1 MPCRGAGQEGLM
13 GENIYRI
20 FDGVWNLSLV
30 GGYCVLLV
38 LLARLLLQKAP
49 KWCSY
54 LLWGIVF
61 VRLCCP
67 ILPETGISLIPD
79 KLLSVG
85 TEMTSGQQTVGPGS
99 HGYAEANDTKDIGD
113 VLRREYDAEE
123 VPDSQAAEK
132 TMAGGNDNT
141 VMNTDGTQD
150 FSLGTARTES
160 GATVAGVAA
169 SGTDAVISETSA
181 GTGTDARAWT
191 YPVWFRVLSMVW
203 LAGMLGFLGYHAY
216 SYLRMRNRIH
226 RPDSSVR
233 QVEPGICEIDGGH
246 LSFVMGLVHP
256 VIYLS
261 SGLDPESRKVVLCHE
276 RVHLQRRDYLFKPAA
291 LLICCVHWFN
301 PLVWLA
307 FYLMNMD
314 CEMSC
319 DEKVVKLL
327 GEESKKIYS
336 YTLLEEASGGEWKRY
351 RGGSICAL
359 LSFGEDHVKN
369 RIRHVLDYR
378 KPPFWVMIGAAAVIV
393 VLVVCL
399 CSNPGGNGNGADTAN
414 VSDVSDATEEV
425 TTGEFTED
433 GSDDEG
439 RKTEWL
445 ATLEQ
450 GIHSREEFSALF
462 DVDTLEDTRSFAG
475 QDGIQYLECNGVA
488 ARKLHRQIL
497 DGDTAAHETYKDPV
511 KAAEALLHL
520 EGGSGEMTELLY
532 EAGRQYL
539 FFQKDS
545 TRPGEGSVANVHYIF
560 ADGSAIDIPMVFAE
574 ESSQIW
580 LLSLGDIDSK
590 GRHSYGPLDGE
601 NQARIVYAEYGP
613 QGVEEDPLAGA
624 HPGDYTQVPQGSFRD
639 QYATYQVSSYGIYV
653 ATGAD
658 AGLDCV
664 VSGYIAPGYAA
675 SHWSCVYQ
683 DRTFFDTSDQCDYL
697 DCYQDEIESV
707 RLYYLASSD
716 YQDGNLEIWIDIIR
730 EYDTSEQSGENGTSD
745 WKLSS
750 AAQDF
755 DKAAFHAEDGYWIFD
770 NSDGSEQLKLPL
782 LSARSV
788 WNGKTAAEL
797 TAEETDAYAAAQRQ
811 EILTKVGVVYD
822 VSERAAQETYAL
834 LDLDGDGTADRITL
848 RSRMAQALNTPDH
861 SPLDQ
866 YAFTVNTTG
875 GEMRTAQNLGN
886 SIYAFSPDGRQI
898 LLALTRKDEQGQYE
912 SFLFRYWNGELQ
924 EVGSFAQDI
933 RKIWVQNGQITTGR
947 NSDDIIFAEPNITG
961 TNTILDARNSDGTPS
976 GAYVETLQEKI
987 SADMVAGKLPF
998 VVTSAI
1004 RENPLRLE
1012 VELTE
1017 MTDENIKI
1025 IQSYETNGS
1034 AITFVQSSGNA
1045 QELQHNNDSQSQ
1057 IASQISKEDENMGVK
1072 YEKTAGGS
1080 YVVDGDMLFRYYI
1093 VLTGKKPDAANST
1106 QFIVLTNDQNITYEQ
1121 VAECFYSGDNFDS
1134 STGTLL
1140 IGMKTID

>member
-1 MPCRGAGQEGLM
+1 MMEG
-13 GENIYRI
+13 IYRM
-20 FDGVWNLSLV
+20 FDSIWRLSLV
-30 GGYCVLLV
+30 GSYCILLV
-38 LLARLLLQKAP
+38 ILARFLLKKAP

-67 ILPETGISLIPD
+67 VLPGTRISLIPER
-79 KLLSVG
+79 LLTVG
-85 TEMTSGQQTVGPGS
+85 TATTSAQLTAGNSAGS
-99 HGYAEANDTKDIGD
+99 VDNEGVYNGILLG
-113 VLRREYDAEE
+113 
-123 VPDSQAAEK
+123 
-132 TMAGGNDNT
+132 DNT
-141 VMNTDGTQD
+141 VDVV
-150 FSLGTARTES
+150 LS
-160 GATVAGVAA
+160 GADNTENPISGSLEAAGNRE
-169 SGTDAVISETSA
+169 GSA
-181 GTGTDARAWT
+181 PALGQDGNVEGMNEIGDDGVGGIQAPGNVTNALDDG
-191 YPVWFRVLSMVW
+191 YPVDNRYNADGSLQTFRGLSIVW
-203 LAGMLGFLGYHAY
+203 LLGMAGFMGYHAF

-226 RPDSSVR
+226 RPDSGVR

-261 SGLDPESRKVVLCHE
+261 SGLDPESRNVVLCHE

-378 KPPFWVMIGAAAVIV
+378 KPPFWMLAGAVAVLVI
-393 VLVVCL
+393 LVVCL
-399 CSNPGGNGNGADTAN
+399 CSNPGGGTDAVNADNDTETGADATDMTGTSDETAEG
-414 VSDVSDATEEV
+414 DLTAGEV
-425 TTGEFTED
+425 DYEAA
-433 GSDDEG
+433 
-439 RKTEWL
+439 KTEWL
-445 ATLEQ
+445 TVFEQ
-450 GIHSREEFSALF
+450 GIHSREEFSGLF
-462 DVDTLEDTRSFAG
+462 DVSALEDTRSFAG
-475 QDGIQYLECNGVA
+475 QDGIQYLGYDGVA
-488 ARKLHRQIL
+488 ARKLHQRIL
-497 DGDTAAHETYKDPV
+497 DGDAVAHETYKDPV
-511 KAAEALLHL
+511 KAAETLLNL
-520 EGGSGEMTELLY
+520 QSGSGEMTELLY

-560 ADGSAIDIPMVFAE
+560 ADGSGIDIPMVFAE

-580 LLSLGDIDSK
+580 MLSLGDIDSK

-601 NQARIVYAEYGP
+601 NQVRIVYAEYGP

-624 HPGDYTQVPQGSFRD
+624 HPGDYTQVSQGSFRD

-664 VSGYIAPGYAA
+664 VLGYIAPGYAA

-683 DRTFFDTSDQCDYL
+683 DRRFFDTSDQCDYL
-697 DCYQDEIESV
+697 DCYRDEIESV

-716 YQDGNLEIWIDIIR
+716 YQDGDLEIWIDTIR
-730 EYDTSEQSGENGTSD
+730 EYDTSGQTGENGVTD
-745 WKLSS
+745 WKLPSE
-750 AAQDF
+750 AQDF
-755 DKAAFHAEDGYWIFD
+755 DKASFRAEDGYWIFE
-770 NSDGSEQLKLPL
+770 NSDGSEQLKLPI
-782 LSARSV
+782 LSVRPV

-797 TAEETDAYAAAQRQ
+797 TAEEIDAYAAAQRQ

-866 YAFTVNTTG
+866 YVFTVNTTS

-912 SFLFRYWNGELQ
+912 SFLFRYRNGELQ

-947 NSDDIIFAEPNITG
+947 NSDDIIFAEPNMTG
-961 TNTILDARNSDGTPS
+961 TNTILDSRNSDGTPS

-1025 IQSYETNGS
+1025 IRSYETNGS
-1034 AITFVQSSGNA
+1034 AITFAQSSGNA

-1057 IASQISKEDENMGVK
+1057 IAPQISKEDEN
-1072 YEKTAGGS
+1072 
-1080 YVVDGDMLFRYYI
+1080 D
-1093 VLTGKKPDAANST
+1093 
-1106 QFIVLTNDQNITYEQ
+1106 
-1121 VAECFYSGDNFDS
+1121 
-1134 STGTLL
+1134 
-1140 IGMKTID
+1140 

>member
-1 MPCRGAGQEGLM
+1 MMEG
-13 GENIYRI
+13 IYRM
-20 FDGVWNLSLV
+20 FDSIWRLSLV
-30 GGYCVLLV
+30 GSYCILLV
-38 LLARLLLQKAP
+38 ILARFLLKKAP

-67 ILPETGISLIPD
+67 VLPGTRISLIPER
-79 KLLSVG
+79 LLTVG
-85 TEMTSGQQTVGPGS
+85 TATTSAQLTAGNSAGS
-99 HGYAEANDTKDIGD
+99 VDNEGVYNGILLG
-113 VLRREYDAEE
+113 
-123 VPDSQAAEK
+123 
-132 TMAGGNDNT
+132 DNT
-141 VMNTDGTQD
+141 VDVV
-150 FSLGTARTES
+150 LS
-160 GATVAGVAA
+160 GADNTENPISGSLEAAGNRE
-169 SGTDAVISETSA
+169 GSA
-181 GTGTDARAWT
+181 PALGQDGNVEGMNEIGDDGVGGIQAPGNVTNALDDG
-191 YPVWFRVLSMVW
+191 YPVDNRYNADGSLQTFRGLSIVW
-203 LAGMLGFLGYHAY
+203 LLGMAGFMGYHAF

-226 RPDSSVR
+226 RPDSGVR

-261 SGLDPESRKVVLCHE
+261 SGLDPESRNVVLCHE

-378 KPPFWVMIGAAAVIV
+378 KPSFWMLVGAVAVLVI
-393 VLVVCL
+393 LVVCL
-399 CSNPGGNGNGADTAN
+399 CSNPGGGTDAVNADNDTETGADATDMTGTSDETAEG
-414 VSDVSDATEEV
+414 DLTAGEV
-425 TTGEFTED
+425 DYEAA
-433 GSDDEG
+433 
-439 RKTEWL
+439 KTEWL
-445 ATLEQ
+445 TVFEQ
-450 GIHSREEFSALF
+450 GIHSREEFSGLF
-462 DVDTLEDTRSFAG
+462 DVSALEDTRSFAG
-475 QDGIQYLECNGVA
+475 QDGIQYLGYDGVA
-488 ARKLHRQIL
+488 ARKLHQRIL
-497 DGDTAAHETYKDPV
+497 DGDAAAHETYKDPV
-511 KAAEALLHL
+511 KAAETLLNL
-520 EGGSGEMTELLY
+520 QSGSGEMTELLY

-560 ADGSAIDIPMVFAE
+560 ADGSGIDIPMVFAE

-580 LLSLGDIDSK
+580 MLSLGDIDSK

-601 NQARIVYAEYGP
+601 NQVRIVYAEYGP

-624 HPGDYTQVPQGSFRD
+624 HPGDYTQVSQGSFRD

-664 VSGYIAPGYAA
+664 VLGYIAPGYAA

-683 DRTFFDTSDQCDYL
+683 DRRFFDTSDQCDYL
-697 DCYQDEIESV
+697 DCYRDEIESV

-716 YQDGNLEIWIDIIR
+716 YQDGDLEIWIDTIR
-730 EYDTSEQSGENGTSD
+730 EYDTSGQTGENGVTD
-745 WKLSS
+745 WKLPSE
-750 AAQDF
+750 AQDF
-755 DKAAFHAEDGYWIFD
+755 DKASFRAEDGYWIFE
-770 NSDGSEQLKLPL
+770 NSDGSEQLKLPI
-782 LSARSV
+782 LSVRPV

-797 TAEETDAYAAAQRQ
+797 TAEEIDAYAAAQRQ

-866 YAFTVNTTG
+866 YVFTVNTTS

-912 SFLFRYWNGELQ
+912 SFLFRYRNGELQ

-947 NSDDIIFAEPNITG
+947 NSDDIIFAEPNMTG
-961 TNTILDARNSDGTPS
+961 TNTILDSRNSDGTPS

-1025 IQSYETNGS
+1025 IRSYETNGS
-1034 AITFVQSSGNA
+1034 AITFAQSSGNA

-1057 IASQISKEDENMGVK
+1057 IAPQISKEDEN
-1072 YEKTAGGS
+1072 
-1080 YVVDGDMLFRYYI
+1080 D
-1093 VLTGKKPDAANST
+1093 
-1106 QFIVLTNDQNITYEQ
+1106 
-1121 VAECFYSGDNFDS
+1121 
-1134 STGTLL
+1134 
-1140 IGMKTID
+1140 

>member
-169 SGTDAVISETSA
+169 SGTDAVISGTSA

-216 SYLRMRNRIH
+216 SYLRMRHRIR
-226 RPDSSVR
+226 RPDNSVR

-246 LSFVMGLVHP
+246 LSFVMGLIHP

-291 LLICCVHWFN
+291 LVICCVHWFN

-378 KPPFWVMIGAAAVIV
+378 KPPFWMLVSAAAVLVI
-393 VLVVCL
+393 LVVCL
-399 CSNPGGNGNGADTAN
+399 CSNPGGGTDAVNADNDTEAGA
-414 VSDVSDATEEV
+414 DATEATDMTGTSDETAEGDLTAGEV
-425 TTGEFTED
+425 DYEAA
-433 GSDDEG
+433 
-439 RKTEWL
+439 KTEWL
-445 ATLEQ
+445 TVFEQ

-462 DVDTLEDTRSFAG
+462 DVAALEDTRSFAG
-475 QDGIQYLECNGVA
+475 QDGIQYLGYDGVA
-488 ARKLHRQIL
+488 ARKLHQRIL
-497 DGDTAAHETYKDPV
+497 DGDAAAHETYKDPV
-511 KAAEALLHL
+511 KAAEALLNL
-520 EGGSGEMTELLY
+520 QGGSGEMTELLY

-560 ADGSAIDIPMVFAE
+560 ADGSDIDIPMVFAE

-580 LLSLGDIDSK
+580 MLSLGDIDSK

-613 QGVEEDPLAGA
+613 QDVEEDPLAGA

-653 ATGAD
+653 ATGSD

-664 VSGYIAPGYAA
+664 VPGYIAPGYAA

-683 DRTFFDTSDQCDYL
+683 DRRLFNTSDQCDYL
-697 DCYQDEIESV
+697 DCYRDEIESV

-716 YQDGNLEIWIDIIR
+716 YQDGDLDIWIDTIR
-730 EYDTSEQSGENGTSD
+730 EYDTSGQTGENGVTD
-745 WKLSS
+745 WKLPSE
-750 AAQDF
+750 AQDF
-755 DKAAFHAEDGYWIFD
+755 SADMLTAEGGYWILSQS
-770 NSDGSEQLKLPL
+770 NGTAQMKLPL
-782 LSARSV
+782 LSNQPV
-788 WNGKTAAEL
+788 WNGKVAADL
-797 TAEETDAYAAAQRQ
+797 TTEEADAYATAQRRD
-811 EILTKVGVVYD
+811 IMTNVGVVFD
-822 VSERAAQETYAL
+822 LSERAAQETYAL
-834 LDLDGDGTADRITL
+834 LDLDGNGSAERIIL
-848 RSRMAQALNTPDH
+848 RPQMAQAVNELDH
-861 SPLDQ
+861 SPLDK
-866 YAFTVNTTG
+866 YVFEVNTAR
-875 GEMRTAQNLGN
+875 GETRTAQNLGN

-898 LLALTRKDEQGQYE
+898 LLALMRRDEFGQCE
-912 SFLFRYWNGELQ
+912 SFLFSYENGELQ

-933 RKIWVQNGQITTGR
+933 REIWVENGQIITTQSYDYILQRENLRIIYRIGSDGR
-947 NSDDIIFAEPNITG
+947 LAEIPADRYDLPEQAVLHGLNKDLEVCRTPDAG
-961 TNTILDARNSDGTPS
+961 SERFTINADHGVYFLYLDAGRQWLC
-976 GAYVETLQEKI
+976 VETENGVTGWLKL
-987 SADMVAGKLPF
+987 AD
-998 VVTSAI
+998 
-1004 RENPLRLE
+1004 
-1012 VELTE
+1012 
-1017 MTDENIKI
+1017 
-1025 IQSYETNGS
+1025 Y
-1034 AITFVQSSGNA
+1034 
-1045 QELQHNNDSQSQ
+1045 
-1057 IASQISKEDENMGVK
+1057 
-1072 YEKTAGGS
+1072 
-1080 YVVDGDMLFRYYI
+1080 
-1093 VLTGKKPDAANST
+1093 
-1106 QFIVLTNDQNITYEQ
+1106 TYEE
-1121 VAECFYSGDNFDS
+1121 AWATFNDLMPYG
-1134 STGTLL
+1134 G
-1140 IGMKTID
+1140 

>member
-1 MPCRGAGQEGLM
+1 MMEG
-13 GENIYRI
+13 IYRM
-20 FDGVWNLSLV
+20 FDSIWRLSLV
-30 GGYCVLLV
+30 GSYCILLV
-38 LLARLLLQKAP
+38 ILARFLLKKAP

-67 ILPETGISLIPD
+67 VLPGTRISLIPER
-79 KLLSVG
+79 LLTVG
-85 TEMTSGQQTVGPGS
+85 TATTSAQLTAGNSAGS
-99 HGYAEANDTKDIGD
+99 VDNEGVYNGILLG
-113 VLRREYDAEE
+113 
-123 VPDSQAAEK
+123 
-132 TMAGGNDNT
+132 DNT
-141 VMNTDGTQD
+141 VDVV
-150 FSLGTARTES
+150 LS
-160 GATVAGVAA
+160 GADNTENPISGSLEAAGNRE
-169 SGTDAVISETSA
+169 GSA
-181 GTGTDARAWT
+181 PALGQDGNVEGMNEIGDDGVGGIQAPGNVTNALDDG
-191 YPVWFRVLSMVW
+191 YPVDNRYNADGSLQTFRGLSIVW
-203 LAGMLGFLGYHAY
+203 LLGMAGFMGYHAF

-226 RPDSSVR
+226 RPDSGVR

-261 SGLDPESRKVVLCHE
+261 SGLDPESRNVVLCHE

-378 KPPFWVMIGAAAVIV
+378 KPPFWMLVGAVAVLVI
-393 VLVVCL
+393 LVVCL
-399 CSNPGGNGNGADTAN
+399 CSNPGGGTDAVNADNDTETGADATDMTGTSDETAEG
-414 VSDVSDATEEV
+414 DLTAGEV
-425 TTGEFTED
+425 DYEAA
-433 GSDDEG
+433 
-439 RKTEWL
+439 KTEWL
-445 ATLEQ
+445 TVFEQ
-450 GIHSREEFSALF
+450 GIHSREEFSGLF
-462 DVDTLEDTRSFAG
+462 DVSALEDTRSFAG
-475 QDGIQYLECNGVA
+475 QDGIQYLGYDGVA
-488 ARKLHRQIL
+488 ARKLHQRIL
-497 DGDTAAHETYKDPV
+497 DGDAAAHETYKNPV
-511 KAAEALLHL
+511 KAAEALLNL
-520 EGGSGEMTELLY
+520 QGGSGEMTELLY

-560 ADGSAIDIPMVFAE
+560 ADGSGIDIPMVFAE
-574 ESSQIW
+574 ESSQSW
-580 LLSLGDIDSK
+580 MLSLGDIDSK

-601 NQARIVYAEYGP
+601 NQVRIVYAEYGP

-624 HPGDYTQVPQGSFRD
+624 HPGDYTQVSQGSFRD

-664 VSGYIAPGYAA
+664 VLGYIAPGYAA

-683 DRTFFDTSDQCDYL
+683 DWRFFDTSDQCDYL
-697 DCYQDEIESV
+697 DCYRDEIESV

-716 YQDGNLEIWIDIIR
+716 YQDGDLEIWIDTIR
-730 EYDTSEQSGENGTSD
+730 EYDTSGQTGENGVTD
-745 WKLSS
+745 WKLPSE
-750 AAQDF
+750 AQDF
-755 DKAAFHAEDGYWIFD
+755 DKASFRAEDGYWIFE
-770 NSDGSEQLKLPL
+770 NSDGSEQLKLPI
-782 LSARSV
+782 LSVRPV

-797 TAEETDAYAAAQRQ
+797 TAEEIDAYAAAQRQ

-866 YAFTVNTTG
+866 YVFTVNTTS

-912 SFLFRYWNGELQ
+912 SFLFRYRNGELQ

-947 NSDDIIFAEPNITG
+947 NSDDIIFAEPNMTG
-961 TNTILDARNSDGTPS
+961 TNTILDSRNSDGTPS

-1025 IQSYETNGS
+1025 IRSYETNGS
-1034 AITFVQSSGNA
+1034 AITFAQSSGNA

-1057 IASQISKEDENMGVK
+1057 IAPQISKEDEN
-1072 YEKTAGGS
+1072 
-1080 YVVDGDMLFRYYI
+1080 D
-1093 VLTGKKPDAANST
+1093 
-1106 QFIVLTNDQNITYEQ
+1106 
-1121 VAECFYSGDNFDS
+1121 
-1134 STGTLL
+1134 
-1140 IGMKTID
+1140 

>member
-1 MPCRGAGQEGLM
+1 MMEG
-13 GENIYRI
+13 IYRM
-20 FDGVWNLSLV
+20 FDSIWRLSLV
-30 GGYCVLLV
+30 GSYCILLV
-38 LLARLLLQKAP
+38 ILARFLLKKAP

-67 ILPETGISLIPD
+67 VLPGTRISLIPER
-79 KLLSVG
+79 LLTVG
-85 TEMTSGQQTVGPGS
+85 TATTSAQLTAGNSAGS
-99 HGYAEANDTKDIGD
+99 VDNEGVYNGILLG
-113 VLRREYDAEE
+113 
-123 VPDSQAAEK
+123 
-132 TMAGGNDNT
+132 DNT
-141 VMNTDGTQD
+141 VDVV
-150 FSLGTARTES
+150 LS
-160 GATVAGVAA
+160 GADNTENPISGSLEAAGNRE
-169 SGTDAVISETSA
+169 GSA
-181 GTGTDARAWT
+181 PALGQDGNVEGMNEIGDDGVGGIQAPGNVTNALDDG
-191 YPVWFRVLSMVW
+191 YPVDNRYNADGSLQTFRGLSIVW
-203 LAGMLGFLGYHAY
+203 LLGMAGFMGYHAF

-226 RPDSSVR
+226 RPDSGVR

-261 SGLDPESRKVVLCHE
+261 SGLDPESRNVVLCHE

-378 KPPFWVMIGAAAVIV
+378 KPPFWMLVGAVAVLVI
-393 VLVVCL
+393 LVVCL
-399 CSNPGGNGNGADTAN
+399 CSNPGGGTDAVNADNDTETGADATDMTGTSDETAEG
-414 VSDVSDATEEV
+414 DLTAGEV
-425 TTGEFTED
+425 DYEAA
-433 GSDDEG
+433 
-439 RKTEWL
+439 KTEWL
-445 ATLEQ
+445 TVFEQ
-450 GIHSREEFSALF
+450 GIHSREEFSGLF
-462 DVDTLEDTRSFAG
+462 DVSALEDTRSFAG
-475 QDGIQYLECNGVA
+475 QDGIQYLGYDGVA
-488 ARKLHRQIL
+488 ARKLHQRIL
-497 DGDTAAHETYKDPV
+497 DGDAVAHETYKDPV
-511 KAAEALLHL
+511 KAAETLLNL
-520 EGGSGEMTELLY
+520 QGGRGEMTELLY

-560 ADGSAIDIPMVFAE
+560 ADGSGIDIPMVFAE

-580 LLSLGDIDSK
+580 MLSLGDIDSK
-590 GRHSYGPLDGE
+590 GRHSTGPLDGE
-601 NQARIVYAEYGP
+601 NQARVVYAEYGP
-613 QGVEEDPLAGA
+613 RDENWATVAELSKKWVYVKVSP
-624 HPGDYTQVPQGSFRD
+624 GSFAD
-639 QYATYQVSSYGIYV
+639 VAATYQVSSYGIYA
-653 ATGAD
+653 ATGDD
-658 AGLDCV
+658 AGLNCMV
-664 VSGYIAPGYAA
+664 PGYIAPGCAA
-675 SHWSCVYQ
+675 EGRSTVYQ
-683 DRTFFDTSDQCDYL
+683 NVGNYYTSDSYRQEMAYL
-697 DCYQDEIESV
+697 KQQDSV
-707 RLYYLASSD
+707 RLYYFAASD
-716 YQDGNLEIWIDIIR
+716 YQDGDLEIWIDTIR
-730 EYDTSEQSGENGTSD
+730 EYDTSGQTGENGVTD
-745 WKLSS
+745 WKLPSE
-750 AAQDF
+750 AQDF
-755 DKAAFHAEDGYWIFD
+755 DKASFRAEDGYWIFE
-770 NSDGSEQLKLPL
+770 NSDGSEQLKLPI
-782 LSARSV
+782 LSVRPV

-797 TAEETDAYAAAQRQ
+797 TAEEIDAYAAAQRQ

-866 YAFTVNTTG
+866 YVFTVNTTS

-912 SFLFRYWNGELQ
+912 SFLFRYRNGELQ

-947 NSDDIIFAEPNITG
+947 NSDDIIFAEPNMTG
-961 TNTILDARNSDGTPS
+961 TNTILDSRNSDGTPS

-1025 IQSYETNGS
+1025 IRSYETNGS
-1034 AITFVQSSGNA
+1034 AITFAQSSGNA

-1057 IASQISKEDENMGVK
+1057 IAPQISKEDEN
-1072 YEKTAGGS
+1072 
-1080 YVVDGDMLFRYYI
+1080 D
-1093 VLTGKKPDAANST
+1093 
-1106 QFIVLTNDQNITYEQ
+1106 
-1121 VAECFYSGDNFDS
+1121 
-1134 STGTLL
+1134 
-1140 IGMKTID
+1140 

>member
-1 MPCRGAGQEGLM
+1 MVEG
-13 GENIYRI
+13 IYRL
-20 FDGVWNLSLV
+20 FDSIWRLSLV
-30 GGYCVLLV
+30 GSYCILLV
-38 LLARLLLQKAP
+38 ILARFLLKKAP

-67 ILPETGISLIPD
+67 VLPGTRISLIPER
-79 KLLSVG
+79 LLTVG
-85 TEMTSGQQTVGPGS
+85 TATTSAQLTAGNSAGSVDNEGVYNGS
-99 HGYAEANDTKDIGD
+99 HRG
-113 VLRREYDAEE
+113 
-123 VPDSQAAEK
+123 
-132 TMAGGNDNT
+132 DNT
-141 VMNTDGTQD
+141 VDAV
-150 FSLGTARTES
+150 LS
-160 GATVAGVAA
+160 GADNTGNLN
-169 SGTDAVISETSA
+169 A
-181 GTGTDARAWT
+181 GTLEATGNREGSAPTLGQDGNVEGMNEIGDDGVGGIQAPGNVTNALDGG
-191 YPVWFRVLSMVW
+191 YPVDNRDNADDSLQTFRVLSIAW
-203 LAGMLGFLGYHAY
+203 LLGMAGFMGYHAF

-226 RPDSSVR
+226 RTDSGVR

-246 LSFVMGLVHP
+246 LSFVMGLMHP

-445 ATLEQ
+445 AALEQ

-475 QDGIQYLECNGVA
+475 QDGIQYLEYNGVA

-532 EAGRQYL
+532 EAERQYL

-560 ADGSAIDIPMVFAE
+560 ADGSDIDIPMVFAE

-580 LLSLGDIDSK
+580 MLSLGDIDSK
-590 GRHSYGPLDGE
+590 GRHSTGPLDGE
-601 NQARIVYAEYGP
+601 NQARVVYAEYGP
-613 QGVEEDPLAGA
+613 RDEDWATVAELSKKWVYVKVSP
-624 HPGDYTQVPQGSFRD
+624 GSFAD
-639 QYATYQVSSYGIYV
+639 VAATYQVSSYGIYA
-653 ATGAD
+653 ATGDD
-658 AGLDCV
+658 AGLNCM
-664 VSGYIAPGYAA
+664 VSGYIVPGCAA
-675 SHWSCVYQ
+675 EGRSTVYQ
-683 DRTFFDTSDQCDYL
+683 NMGQYYTSDSYRQEMAYL
-697 DCYQDEIESV
+697 KQQDSV
-707 RLYYLASSD
+707 RLYYFAASD
-716 YQDGNLEIWIDIIR
+716 YQEGDLDIWIDTIR
-730 EYDTSEQSGENGTSD
+730 EYDTSGQTGENGVTD
-745 WKLSS
+745 WKLPSE
-750 AAQDF
+750 AQDF
-755 DKAAFHAEDGYWIFD
+755 DKASFRAEDGYWIFE
-770 NSDGSEQLKLPL
+770 NSDGSEQLKLPI
-782 LSARSV
+782 LSVRPV

-866 YAFTVNTTG
+866 YVFTVNTTS

-912 SFLFRYWNGELQ
+912 SFLFRYRNGELQ

-947 NSDDIIFAEPNITG
+947 NSDDIIFAEPNMTG
-961 TNTILDARNSDGTPS
+961 ANTILDSRNSDGTPS

-998 VVTSAI
+998 VVTSVI

-1025 IQSYETNGS
+1025 IRSYETNGS
-1034 AITFVQSSGNA
+1034 AITFAQSSGNV

-1057 IASQISKEDENMGVK
+1057 IAPQISKEDEN
-1072 YEKTAGGS
+1072 
-1080 YVVDGDMLFRYYI
+1080 D
-1093 VLTGKKPDAANST
+1093 
-1106 QFIVLTNDQNITYEQ
+1106 
-1121 VAECFYSGDNFDS
+1121 
-1134 STGTLL
+1134 
-1140 IGMKTID
+1140 

>member
-1 MPCRGAGQEGLM
+1 M

-160 GATVAGVAA
+160 GATVAEVAA

-226 RPDSSVR
+226 RPDSGVR

-246 LSFVMGLVHP
+246 LSFVMGLIHP

-291 LLICCVHWFN
+291 LVICCVHWFN

-378 KPPFWVMIGAAAVIV
+378 RPPFWVMIGAAAVLVI
-393 VLVVCL
+393 LVVCL
-399 CSNPGGNGNGADTAN
+399 CSNPGGGTDAADVANADSGAETEADAAQATDGA
-414 VSDVSDATEEV
+414 DATEE
-425 TTGEFTED
+425 TATGEFAT
-433 GSDDEG
+433 DEVDYETA
-439 RKTEWL
+439 KTEWL
-445 ATLEQ
+445 AVFEQ

-462 DVDTLEDTRSFAG
+462 DVAALEDTRSFAG
-475 QDGIQYLECNGVA
+475 QDGIQYLGYDGVA
-488 ARKLHRQIL
+488 ARKLHQRIL
-497 DGDTAAHETYKDPV
+497 DGDAAAHETYKDPV
-511 KAAEALLHL
+511 KAAEALLNL
-520 EGGSGEMTELLY
+520 QGGSGEMTELLY

-560 ADGSAIDIPMVFAE
+560 ADGSDIDIPMVFAE

-580 LLSLGDIDSK
+580 MLSLGDIDSK

-613 QGVEEDPLAGA
+613 QDVEEDPLAGA

-653 ATGAD
+653 ATGSD

-664 VSGYIAPGYAA
+664 VPGYIAPGYAA

-683 DRTFFDTSDQCDYL
+683 DRRLFNTSDQCDYL
-697 DCYQDEIESV
+697 DCYRDEIESV

-716 YQDGNLEIWIDIIR
+716 YQDGDLDIWIDTIR
-730 EYDTSEQSGENGTSD
+730 EYDTSGQTGENGVTD
-745 WKLSS
+745 WKLPSE
-750 AAQDF
+750 AQDF
-755 DKAAFHAEDGYWIFD
+755 DKASFRAEDGYWIFE
-770 NSDGSEQLKLPL
+770 NSDGSEQLKLPI
-782 LSARSV
+782 LSVRPV

-797 TAEETDAYAAAQRQ
+797 TAEEIDAYAAAQRQ

-866 YAFTVNTTG
+866 YVFTVNTTS

-912 SFLFRYWNGELQ
+912 SFLFRYRNGELQ

-947 NSDDIIFAEPNITG
+947 NSDDIIFAEPNMTG
-961 TNTILDARNSDGTPS
+961 TNTILDSRNSDGTPS

-1025 IQSYETNGS
+1025 IRSYETNGS
-1034 AITFVQSSGNA
+1034 AITFAQSSGNA

-1057 IASQISKEDENMGVK
+1057 IAPQISKEDEN
-1072 YEKTAGGS
+1072 
-1080 YVVDGDMLFRYYI
+1080 D
-1093 VLTGKKPDAANST
+1093 
-1106 QFIVLTNDQNITYEQ
+1106 
-1121 VAECFYSGDNFDS
+1121 
-1134 STGTLL
+1134 
-1140 IGMKTID
+1140 

>member
-1 MPCRGAGQEGLM
+1 MMEG
-13 GENIYRI
+13 IYRM
-20 FDGVWNLSLV
+20 FDSIWRLSLV
-30 GGYCVLLV
+30 GSYCILLV
-38 LLARLLLQKAP
+38 ILARFLLKKAP

-67 ILPETGISLIPD
+67 VLPGTRISLIPER
-79 KLLSVG
+79 LLTVG
-85 TEMTSGQQTVGPGS
+85 TATTSAQLTAGNSAGS
-99 HGYAEANDTKDIGD
+99 VDNEGVYNGILLG
-113 VLRREYDAEE
+113 
-123 VPDSQAAEK
+123 
-132 TMAGGNDNT
+132 DNT
-141 VMNTDGTQD
+141 VDVV
-150 FSLGTARTES
+150 LS
-160 GATVAGVAA
+160 GADNTENPISGSLEAAGNRE
-169 SGTDAVISETSA
+169 GSA
-181 GTGTDARAWT
+181 PALGQDGNVEGMNEIGDDGVGGIQAPGNVTNALDDG
-191 YPVWFRVLSMVW
+191 YPVDNRYNADGSLQTFRGLSIVW
-203 LAGMLGFLGYHAY
+203 LLGMAGFMGYHAF

-226 RPDSSVR
+226 RPDSGVR

-261 SGLDPESRKVVLCHE
+261 SGLDPESRNVVLCHE

-378 KPPFWVMIGAAAVIV
+378 KPPFWMLVGAVAVLVI
-393 VLVVCL
+393 LVVCL
-399 CSNPGGNGNGADTAN
+399 CSNPGGGTDAVNADNDTETGADATDMTGTSDETAEG
-414 VSDVSDATEEV
+414 DLTAGEV
-425 TTGEFTED
+425 DYEAA
-433 GSDDEG
+433 
-439 RKTEWL
+439 KTEWL
-445 ATLEQ
+445 TVFEQ
-450 GIHSREEFSALF
+450 GIHSREEFSGLF
-462 DVDTLEDTRSFAG
+462 DVSALEDTRSFAG
-475 QDGIQYLECNGVA
+475 QDGIQYLGYDGVA
-488 ARKLHRQIL
+488 ARKLHQRIL
-497 DGDTAAHETYKDPV
+497 DGDAVAHETYKDPV
-511 KAAEALLHL
+511 KAAETLLNL
-520 EGGSGEMTELLY
+520 QSGSGEMTELLY

-560 ADGSAIDIPMVFAE
+560 ADGSGIDIPMVFAE

-580 LLSLGDIDSK
+580 MLSLGDIDSK

-601 NQARIVYAEYGP
+601 NQVRIVYAEYGP

-624 HPGDYTQVPQGSFRD
+624 HPGDYTQVSQGSFRD

-664 VSGYIAPGYAA
+664 VLGYIAPGYAA

-683 DRTFFDTSDQCDYL
+683 DRRFFDTSDQCDYL
-697 DCYQDEIESV
+697 DCYRDEIESV

-716 YQDGNLEIWIDIIR
+716 YQDGDLEIWIDTIR
-730 EYDTSEQSGENGTSD
+730 EYDTSGQTGENGVTD
-745 WKLSS
+745 WKLPSE
-750 AAQDF
+750 AQDF
-755 DKAAFHAEDGYWIFD
+755 DKASFRAEDGYWIFE
-770 NSDGSEQLKLPL
+770 NSDGSEQLKLPI
-782 LSARSV
+782 LSVRPV

-866 YAFTVNTTG
+866 YVFTVNTTS

-912 SFLFRYWNGELQ
+912 SFLFRYRNGELQ

-947 NSDDIIFAEPNITG
+947 NSDDIIFAEPNMTG
-961 TNTILDARNSDGTPS
+961 TNTILDSRNSDGTPS

-1025 IQSYETNGS
+1025 IRSYETNGS
-1034 AITFVQSSGNA
+1034 AITFAQSSGNA

-1057 IASQISKEDENMGVK
+1057 IAPQISKEDEN
-1072 YEKTAGGS
+1072 
-1080 YVVDGDMLFRYYI
+1080 D
-1093 VLTGKKPDAANST
+1093 
-1106 QFIVLTNDQNITYEQ
+1106 
-1121 VAECFYSGDNFDS
+1121 
-1134 STGTLL
+1134 
-1140 IGMKTID
+1140 

>member
-1 MPCRGAGQEGLM
+1 MMEG
-13 GENIYRI
+13 IYRL
-20 FDGVWNLSLV
+20 FDSIWRLSLV
-30 GGYCVLLV
+30 GSYCILLV
-38 LLARLLLQKAP
+38 ILARFLLKKAP

-67 ILPETGISLIPD
+67 VLPGTRISLIPER
-79 KLLSVG
+79 LLTVG
-85 TEMTSGQQTVGPGS
+85 TATTSAQLAAGNSAGS
-99 HGYAEANDTKDIGD
+99 VDNEGVYNDSLLG
-113 VLRREYDAEE
+113 
-123 VPDSQAAEK
+123 
-132 TMAGGNDNT
+132 DNT
-141 VMNTDGTQD
+141 VDAV
-150 FSLGTARTES
+150 LS
-160 GATVAGVAA
+160 GADNTENPN
-169 SGTDAVISETSA
+169 SGTLEATGNRDGSA
-181 GTGTDARAWT
+181 PALGQDGNVEGMNEIGDDGVGGIQAPGNVTNALDDG
-191 YPVWFRVLSMVW
+191 YPVDNRDNADGSLQTFRVLSIAW
-203 LAGMLGFLGYHAY
+203 LLGMAGFMGYHAF
-216 SYLRMRNRIH
+216 SYLRMRHRIR
-226 RPDSSVR
+226 RPDSGVR

-246 LSFVMGLVHP
+246 LSFVMGLIHP

-261 SGLDPESRKVVLCHE
+261 SGLDPESRNVVLCHE

-445 ATLEQ
+445 TVFEQ

-462 DVDTLEDTRSFAG
+462 DVSALEDTRSFAG
-475 QDGIQYLECNGVA
+475 QDGIQYLEYNGVA

-560 ADGSAIDIPMVFAE
+560 TDGSGIDIPMVFAE

-590 GRHSYGPLDGE
+590 GRHSTGPLDGE
-601 NQARIVYAEYGP
+601 NQARVVYAEYGP
-613 QGVEEDPLAGA
+613 RDEDWATVAELSKKWVYVKVSP
-624 HPGDYTQVPQGSFRD
+624 GSFAD
-639 QYATYQVSSYGIYV
+639 VAATYQVSSYGIYA
-653 ATGAD
+653 ATGDA
-658 AGLDCV
+658 AGLNCMV
-664 VSGYIAPGYAA
+664 PGYIAPGCAA
-675 SHWSCVYQ
+675 EGRSTVYQ
-683 DRTFFDTSDQCDYL
+683 NVGNYYTSDSYRQEMAYL
-697 DCYQDEIESV
+697 KQQDSV
-707 RLYYLASSD
+707 RLYYFAASD
-716 YQDGNLEIWIDIIR
+716 YQDGDLDIWIDTIR
-730 EYDTSEQSGENGTSD
+730 EYDTSGQTGENGVTD
-745 WKLSS
+745 WKLPSE
-750 AAQDF
+750 AQDF
-755 DKAAFHAEDGYWIFD
+755 SADMLTAEDGYWIL
-770 NSDGSEQLKLPL
+770 SQSSGTAQMKLPL
-782 LSARSV
+782 LSNQPV
-788 WNGKTAAEL
+788 WNGKVAADL
-797 TAEETDAYAAAQRQ
+797 TTEEADAYAAAQRRD
-811 EILTKVGVVYD
+811 IMTNVGVVFD
-822 VSERAAQETYAL
+822 LSERAAQETYAL
-834 LDLDGDGTADRITL
+834 LDLDGDGTAEKLLL
-848 RSRMAQALNTPDH
+848 RSRMAQAVNEVDH

-866 YAFTVNTTG
+866 YIFAVNTMR
-875 GEMRTAQNLGN
+875 GETRTAQNLGN
-886 SIYAFSPDGRQI
+886 SIYAFTPDGRQI
-898 LLALTRKDEQGQYE
+898 LLALMRRDEFGQCE
-912 SFLFRYWNGELQ
+912 SFLFRYENGELQ

-933 RKIWVQNGQITTGR
+933 REIWVENGQIITTQSYDYILQRENLRIIYRIGSDGR
-947 NSDDIIFAEPNITG
+947 LAEIPTDRYDLPEQAVLHGLNKDLEVCRTPDAG
-961 TNTILDARNSDGTPS
+961 SERFTINADHGVYFLYLDAGRQWLC
-976 GAYVETLQEKI
+976 VETENGVTGWLKL
-987 SADMVAGKLPF
+987 ADYTAEE
-998 VVTSAI
+998 AW
-1004 RENPLRLE
+1004 
-1012 VELTE
+1012 
-1017 MTDENIKI
+1017 
-1025 IQSYETNGS
+1025 
-1034 AITFVQSSGNA
+1034 ATF
-1045 QELQHNNDSQSQ
+1045 NDL
-1057 IASQISKEDENMGVK
+1057 MP
-1072 YEKTAGGS
+1072 YGG
-1080 YVVDGDMLFRYYI
+1080 
-1093 VLTGKKPDAANST
+1093 
-1106 QFIVLTNDQNITYEQ
+1106 
-1121 VAECFYSGDNFDS
+1121 
-1134 STGTLL
+1134 
-1140 IGMKTID
+1140 

>member
-1 MPCRGAGQEGLM
+1 MSEG
-13 GENIYRI
+13 IYRI
-20 FDGVWNLSLV
+20 FDSIWRLSLV
-30 GGYCVLLV
+30 GSYCILLV
-38 LLARLLLQKAP
+38 ILARILLKKAP

-67 ILPETGISLIPD
+67 VLPETGISLIPER
-79 KLLSVG
+79 LLAVG
-85 TEMTSGQQTVGPGS
+85 TQTSPVM
-99 HGYAEANDTKDIGD
+99 
-113 VLRREYDAEE
+113 
-123 VPDSQAAEK
+123 AAD
-132 TMAGGNDNT
+132 M
-141 VMNTDGTQD
+141 Q
-150 FSLGTARTES
+150 
-160 GATVAGVAA
+160 VAGEWDNRGAA
-169 SGTDAVISETSA
+169 GDMADFPDADAVTGQTRSDGVGVGTTDTNNNVNVPGGMSGNPADSITVVNGQNANGTDRADHEQITGNAAQSA
-181 GTGTDARAWT
+181 GTEDGAADTCISSR
-191 YPVWFRVLSMVW
+191 PLW
-203 LAGMLGFLGYHAY
+203 LRGLALLWLIGMAGFLAFHVF
-216 SYLRMRNRIH
+216 SYLRMRHRI
-226 RPDSSVR
+226 RRSDNSVR

-246 LSFVMGLVHP
+246 LSFVMGLIHP

-291 LLICCVHWFN
+291 LVICCVHWFN

-378 KPPFWVMIGAAAVIV
+378 KPPFWMLVGAVAVLVI
-393 VLVVCL
+393 LVVCL
-399 CSNPGGNGNGADTAN
+399 CSNPGGGTDAVNADNDTETGA
-414 VSDVSDATEEV
+414 DATEATDMTGTSDETAEGDLTAGEV
-425 TTGEFTED
+425 DYEAA
-433 GSDDEG
+433 
-439 RKTEWL
+439 KTEWL
-445 ATLEQ
+445 TVFEQ
-450 GIHSREEFSALF
+450 GIHSREEFSGLF
-462 DVDTLEDTRSFAG
+462 DVSALEDTRSFAG
-475 QDGIQYLECNGVA
+475 QDGIQYLGYDGVA
-488 ARKLHRQIL
+488 ARKLHQRIL
-497 DGDTAAHETYKDPV
+497 DGDAAAHETYKDPV
-511 KAAEALLHL
+511 KAAEALLNL
-520 EGGSGEMTELLY
+520 QGGSGEMTELLY

-560 ADGSAIDIPMVFAE
+560 TDGSGIDIPMVFAE

-580 LLSLGDIDSK
+580 MLSLGDIDSK
-590 GRHSYGPLDGE
+590 GRHSTGPLDGE
-601 NQARIVYAEYGP
+601 NQARVVYAEYGP
-613 QGVEEDPLAGA
+613 RDEDWATVAELSKKWVYVKVSP
-624 HPGDYTQVPQGSFRD
+624 GSFAD
-639 QYATYQVSSYGIYV
+639 VAATYQVSSYGIYA
-653 ATGAD
+653 ATGDD
-658 AGLDCV
+658 AGLNCMV
-664 VSGYIAPGYAA
+664 PGYIAPGCAA
-675 SHWSCVYQ
+675 EGRSTVYQ
-683 DRTFFDTSDQCDYL
+683 NVGNYYTSDSYRQEMAYL
-697 DCYQDEIESV
+697 KQQDSV
-707 RLYYLASSD
+707 RLYYFAASD
-716 YQDGNLEIWIDIIR
+716 YQDGDLDIWIDTIR
-730 EYDTSEQSGENGTSD
+730 EYDTSGQTGENGVTD
-745 WKLSS
+745 WKLPSE
-750 AAQDF
+750 AQDF
-755 DKAAFHAEDGYWIFD
+755 DKASFRAEDGYWIFE
-770 NSDGSEQLKLPL
+770 NSDGSEQLKLPI
-782 LSARSV
+782 LSVRPV

-797 TAEETDAYAAAQRQ
+797 TAEEIDAYAAAQRQ

-866 YAFTVNTTG
+866 YVFTVNTTS

-912 SFLFRYWNGELQ
+912 SFLFRYRNGELQ

-947 NSDDIIFAEPNITG
+947 NSDDIIFAEPNMTG
-961 TNTILDARNSDGTPS
+961 TNTILDSRNSDGTPS

-1025 IQSYETNGS
+1025 IRSYETNGS
-1034 AITFVQSSGNA
+1034 AITFAQSSGNA

-1057 IASQISKEDENMGVK
+1057 IAPQISKEDEN
-1072 YEKTAGGS
+1072 
-1080 YVVDGDMLFRYYI
+1080 D
-1093 VLTGKKPDAANST
+1093 
-1106 QFIVLTNDQNITYEQ
+1106 
-1121 VAECFYSGDNFDS
+1121 
-1134 STGTLL
+1134 
-1140 IGMKTID
+1140 

>member
-1 MPCRGAGQEGLM
+1 M

-38 LLARLLLQKAP
+38 LLARLLLKKAP

-67 ILPETGISLIPD
+67 VLPETGISLIPER
-79 KLLSVG
+79 LLSVG
-85 TEMTSGQQTVGPGS
+85 TEMMSGQQTTGADYRDLTEGN
-99 HGYAEANDTKDIGD
+99 AMKNNGD
-113 VLRREYDAEE
+113 ALWREHAAEE

-132 TMAGGNDNT
+132 TMAVGNDNT
-141 VMNTDGTQD
+141 VMNADGTQD
-150 FSLGTARTES
+150 FPLGTARTES
-160 GATVAGVAA
+160 GATVAEVAA

-216 SYLRMRNRIH
+216 SYLRMRNRIR
-226 RPDSSVR
+226 RPDSGVI

-291 LLICCVHWFN
+291 LVICCVHWFN

-445 ATLEQ
+445 AALEQ

-475 QDGIQYLECNGVA
+475 QDGIQYLEYNGVA

-532 EAGRQYL
+532 EAERQYL

-560 ADGSAIDIPMVFAE
+560 ADGSDIDIPMVFAE

-580 LLSLGDIDSK
+580 MLSLGDIDSK

-613 QGVEEDPLAGA
+613 QDVEEDPLAGA

-653 ATGAD
+653 ATGSD

-664 VSGYIAPGYAA
+664 VPGYIAPGYAA

-683 DRTFFDTSDQCDYL
+683 DRRLFNTSDQCDYL
-697 DCYQDEIESV
+697 DCYRDEIESV

-716 YQDGNLEIWIDIIR
+716 YQDGDLDIWIDTIR
-730 EYDTSEQSGENGTSD
+730 EYDTSGQTGENGVTD
-745 WKLSS
+745 WKLPSE
-750 AAQDF
+750 AQDF
-755 DKAAFHAEDGYWIFD
+755 SADMLTAEDGYWIL
-770 NSDGSEQLKLPL
+770 SQSSGTAQMKLPL
-782 LSARSV
+782 LSSQPV
-788 WNGKTAAEL
+788 WSGKVAADL
-797 TAEETDAYAAAQRQ
+797 TTEEADAYAAAQRRD
-811 EILTKVGVVYD
+811 IMTNVGVVFD
-822 VSERAAQETYAL
+822 LSERAEQETYAL
-834 LDLDGDGTADRITL
+834 LDLDGDGTAEKLLL
-848 RSRMAQALNTPDH
+848 RSRMAQAVNEVDH

-866 YAFTVNTTG
+866 YIFAVNTMQG
-875 GEMRTAQNLGN
+875 QMRTAQNLGN

-898 LLALTRKDEQGQYE
+898 LLALMRRDEFGQCE
-912 SFLFRYWNGELQ
+912 SFLFSYENGELQ

-933 RKIWVQNGQITTGR
+933 REIWVENGQIITNQPYDYTLQKENLRIVYRIGSDGR
-947 NSDDIIFAEPNITG
+947 LAEIPADSYDLPEQSTLHWLNRDLEVCRTPDAG
-961 TNTILDARNSDGTPS
+961 SERFTINADHGVYFLYLDAGRQWLC
-976 GAYVETLQEKI
+976 VETENGVTGWLKL
-987 SADMVAGKLPF
+987 ADYTAEEAWATFNDLMP
-998 VVTSAI
+998 
-1004 RENPLRLE
+1004 
-1012 VELTE
+1012 
-1017 MTDENIKI
+1017 
-1025 IQSYETNGS
+1025 NG
-1034 AITFVQSSGNA
+1034 G
-1045 QELQHNNDSQSQ
+1045 
-1057 IASQISKEDENMGVK
+1057 
-1072 YEKTAGGS
+1072 
-1080 YVVDGDMLFRYYI
+1080 
-1093 VLTGKKPDAANST
+1093 
-1106 QFIVLTNDQNITYEQ
+1106 
-1121 VAECFYSGDNFDS
+1121 
-1134 STGTLL
+1134 
-1140 IGMKTID
+1140 